1 MSYLI
6 VCTVVD
12 DDDDDD
18 GYAGGGG
25 GSVAY
30 KLMDVL
36 VTGGAVVVVVVV
48 EVGSYSFFGSENRFI
63 NCEILCN
70 IHHYPLSAKHHYNQP
85 DKQHV

>member
-1 MSYLI
+1 MSYSI
-6 VCTVVD
+6 VCTVV

-25 GSVAY
+25 GRVAY

-48 EVGSYSFFGSENRFI
+48 EFESYSFFGSENRFI

-70 IHHYPLSAKHHYNQP
+70 IHHYQLSAKHHYNQP

>member
-1 MSYLI
+1 MSYSI

-25 GSVAY
+25 GRVAY

-36 VTGGAVVVVVVV
+36 VTGGAVVVVVVEV
-48 EVGSYSFFGSENRFI
+48 ELYSFFGSENRFI

-70 IHHYPLSAKHHYNQP
+70 IHHYQLSAKHHYNQP

>member
-12 DDDDDD
+12 DDDD
-18 GYAGGGG
+18 GYAGG

>member
-1 MSYLI
+1 MSYSI

-18 GYAGGGG
+18 CYAGGGG
-25 GSVAY
+25 DRVAY

-36 VTGGAVVVVVVV
+36 VTGGAVVVVVV
-48 EVGSYSFFGSENRFI
+48 EFESYSFFGSENRFI

-70 IHHYPLSAKHHYNQP
+70 IHHYQLSAKHHYNQP

>member
-1 MSYLI
+1 MSYSI

-12 DDDDDD
+12 DNDDDD
-18 GYAGGGG
+18 GYAGGGR
-25 GSVAY
+25 VAY

-48 EVGSYSFFGSENRFI
+48 EVELYSFFGSENRFI